1 MFIRIDLTSDIPIYL
16 QIKNEI
22 IRGIATGELKAGD
35 QLPTV
40 RRLAEEL
47 GINLHTVNK
56 AYNILKRE
64 GFISL
69 NRKRGAVVV
78 ERESKNKDVE
88 KLKRVLIP
96 IVNEYFCKNFTRD
109 DFVKVIDE
117 IYEDIEKQ
125 SNM

>member
-1 MFIRIDLTSDIPIYL
+1 MFIKIDLSSDIPIYL

-22 IRGIATGELKAGD
+22 IRGIATGELKVGD

-78 ERESKNKDVE
+78 ERESRNKDME
-88 KLKRVLIP
+88 RLKKVLTP

-109 DFVKVIDE
+109 DFIKVIDE
-117 IYEDIEKQ
+117 IYEDIEEQ
-125 SNM
+125 NNR

>member
-1 MFIRIDLTSDIPIYL
+1 MFIRIDLTSDTPIYL

-22 IRGIATGELKAGD
+22 IRGIATGELKAGE

-56 AYNILKRE
+56 AYNLLKRE

-78 ERESKNKDVE
+78 ERENRNKDME
-88 KLKRVLIP
+88 RLKHILTP
-96 IVNEYFCKNFTRD
+96 IVNEYFCKNFTKD
-109 DFVKVIDE
+109 DFINVIDK
-117 IYEDIEKQ
+117 IYEEIEKQ
-125 SNM
+125 GNM

>member
-1 MFIRIDLTSDIPIYL
+1 MFIRIDLTSDTPIYL

-22 IRGIATGELKAGD
+22 IRGIATGELKVGD

-56 AYNILKRE
+56 AYNLLKRE

-78 ERESKNKDVE
+78 ERENRNKDME
-88 KLKRVLIP
+88 RLKQILTP

-109 DFVKVIDE
+109 DFIKVIDE